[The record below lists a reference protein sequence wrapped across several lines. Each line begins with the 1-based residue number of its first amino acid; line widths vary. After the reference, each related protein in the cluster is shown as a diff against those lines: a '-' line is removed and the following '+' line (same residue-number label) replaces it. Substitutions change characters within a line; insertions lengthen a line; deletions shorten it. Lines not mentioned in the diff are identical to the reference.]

1 MIRRFVFL
9 LLDPFCAVSGLDP
22 PKRGPPQPDLRL
34 ASFSC
39 CWTPFRA
46 VSVLDPP
53 KSCNLTSDLLPYPAK
68 RGCPLV
74 PCFWSHVFSSL
85 AARRGCTCVIPTGS
99 FFCSWPFCSLCGSCC
114 SDILLLPIHLLSMA
128 FMQGFS
134 SSVGRA
140 QGPLGLKIL
149 PQVRLG
155 SCTNLAAASLA
166 AQRELLL
173 LGFLSFFLSL
183 SLSKVPR
190 NLTSDLL
197 PFPAAGPLF
206 VL

>member
-1 MIRRFVFL
+1 
-9 LLDPFCAVSGLDP
+9 
-22 PKRGPPQPDLRL
+22 
-34 ASFSC
+34 
-39 CWTPFRA
+39 
-46 VSVLDPP
+46 
-53 KSCNLTSDLLPYPAK
+53 
-68 RGCPLV
+68 
-74 PCFWSHVFSSL
+74 
-85 AARRGCTCVIPTGS
+85 
-99 FFCSWPFCSLCGSCC
+99 
-114 SDILLLPIHLLSMA
+114 
-128 FMQGFS
+128 MQGFS

-155 SCTNLAAASLA
+155 SCANLAAASLA

-173 LGFLSFFLSL
+173 LGFLSFSL

>member
-1 MIRRFVFL
+1 
-9 LLDPFCAVSGLDP
+9 
-22 PKRGPPQPDLRL
+22 
-34 ASFSC
+34 
-39 CWTPFRA
+39 
-46 VSVLDPP
+46 
-53 KSCNLTSDLLPYPAK
+53 
-68 RGCPLV
+68 
-74 PCFWSHVFSSL
+74 
-85 AARRGCTCVIPTGS
+85 
-99 FFCSWPFCSLCGSCC
+99 
-114 SDILLLPIHLLSMA
+114 
-128 FMQGFS
+128 MQGFS

-155 SCTNLAAASLA
+155 SCANLAAASLA
-166 AQRELLL
+166 AQRESLL
-173 LGFLSFFLSL
+173 LGFLSFFLSFSLSL